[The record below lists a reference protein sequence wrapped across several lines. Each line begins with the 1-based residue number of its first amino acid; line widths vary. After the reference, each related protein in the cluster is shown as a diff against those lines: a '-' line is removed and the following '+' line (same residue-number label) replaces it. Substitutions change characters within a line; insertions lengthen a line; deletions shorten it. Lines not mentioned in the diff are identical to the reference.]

1 MMNQTITKLLILLM
15 TIISNP
21 IKLIYILKEILK
33 ENKNWHFAHET
44 AKNHNTNQNLS
55 ELTVVDK
62 MK

>member
-1 MMNQTITKLLILLM
+1 M
-15 TIISNP
+15 TIISNQ

-55 ELTVVDK
+55 ELTAVDK